1 VRLQAIEEEKP
12 LNLKRL
18 SAWLQALVLS
28 SAMLGVAPVGAAE
41 LTISC
46 GAIGVEL
53 ALCRTAAEDWAAK
66 TGNRVAVVSAPSSS
80 SERLALFQQLLAAGA
95 DDIDV
100 FQIDVVWPG
109 LLASHLIDLRPYVGD
124 APAAHFPAIVAND
137 TVDGRLVAMPWFASV
152 GVLYYRKDL
161 LDKHGEPVP
170 ETWEALTASAERIQA
185 AERAAGNEGLWG
197 FVWQGRAYEGLTC
210 NALEWVASS
219 GGGTLV
225 DAKGKV
231 TIDNPR
237 AAEAID
243 RAAGWVGTISPQGVL
258 NYAEEEARGLFQ
270 SGNALF
276 MRSWPYAWSLA
287 QGEDSPIKGKVGV
300 TAVPKGGPNG
310 RHAAALGGWQLA
322 VSRYSKHPKEAAAL
336 VAYLTSLEVQ
346 KERAIAGAFNPT
358 IPALYQDPEIL
369 KAAPFFAT
377 LSATLASAV
386 ARPSA
391 VTGGKYNQV
400 SSAFW
405 NAVHGVLSGREKAGA
420 GLKRLQGRLDRLS
433 RGGRAW

>member
-1 VRLQAIEEEKP
+1 
-12 LNLKRL
+12 
-18 SAWLQALVLS
+18 
-28 SAMLGVAPVGAAE
+28 LGLLAVVGAGPVGAVE

-53 ALCRTAAEDWAAK
+53 DLCRSAAEDWAAK
-66 TGNRVAVVSAPSSS
+66 TGNRVEVVSAPSSS

-95 DDIDV
+95 DDIDA

-109 LLASHLIDLRPYVGD
+109 LLASHLIDLRPYVGE
-124 APAAHFPAIVAND
+124 APAAHFPTIVEND

-161 LDKHGEPVP
+161 LDKYGEPVP
-170 ETWEALTASAERIQA
+170 ETWEALTAAAERIQA
-185 AERAAGNEGLWG
+185 AERAAGNDGLWG

-225 DAKGKV
+225 DPDGKV

-237 AAEAID
+237 AVEAID

-270 SGNALF
+270 SGNAVF

-287 QGEDSPIKGKVGV
+287 QGEDSPIRGKVGV
-300 TAVPKGGPNG
+300 AAVPKGGPDG

-322 VSRYSKHPKEAAAL
+322 VSRYSKHPKEAAEL
-336 VAYLTSLEVQ
+336 VAYLTSPEVQ

-358 IPALYQDPEIL
+358 IPALYRDAEIL
-369 KAAPFFAT
+369 EAAPFFGA
-377 LSATLASAV
+377 LSETLASAV

-420 GLKRLQGRLDRLS
+420 SLKRLQGRLDRLS